1 MIECFKGSSSCI
13 KSSSEGYFLDAL
25 SSQKN
30 LLIFCK
36 SKGICS
42 TITTKNGYYFNNDF
56 EYYFKCIS
64 NSCSKEILQTIYK
77 SNTLLSF
84 YQKDYNVL
92 TATFKNNETN
102 LGKDKKYIPLNYI
115 NAHNSNFPEI
125 TSGSDT
131 IVLYYENYSLTQYA
145 NKGIIPKKKLNK
157 FVIINIY

>member
-64 NSCSKEILQTIYK
+64 NS
-77 SNTLLSF
+77 
-84 YQKDYNVL
+84 
-92 TATFKNNETN
+92 
-102 LGKDKKYIPLNYI
+102 
-115 NAHNSNFPEI
+115 
-125 TSGSDT
+125 
-131 IVLYYENYSLTQYA
+131 
-145 NKGIIPKKKLNK
+145 
-157 FVIINIY
+157 

>member
-1 MIECFKGSSSCI
+1 M
-13 KSSSEGYFLDAL
+13 
-25 SSQKN
+25 
-30 LLIFCK
+30 
-36 SKGICS
+36 
-42 TITTKNGYYFNNDF
+42 
-56 EYYFKCIS
+56 
-64 NSCSKEILQTIYK
+64 
-77 SNTLLSF
+77 
-84 YQKDYNVL
+84 L